1 MIAVISFC
9 LCVLVLCY
17 CIINYH
23 KCHSQLCRLEV
34 SVDLVSSLLRV
45 SHHQNQDVNRAE
57 LLSRSSE
64 KESASK
70 LTQMINRILFLVIL
84 GMRSHCWLSA
94 RGCPA
99 CSSWP
104 PVFLLMWPTSSSTFK
119 FLIFLLSA
127 EESSL
132 LWRASVIRSSPPGA
146 LITYAKSLKA
156 TPRLALDWITRV
168 GESWG
173 WGNL

>member
-23 KCHSQLCRLEV
+23 KCHSQLCRPEV
-34 SVDLVSSLLRV
+34 WVDLVSSLLRV

-64 KESASK
+64 KGSASK

-94 RGCPA
+94 RGCSAPHGPLYF
-99 CSSWP
+99 CLCDPLHLQPSN
-104 PVFLLMWPTSSSTFK
+104 FLFFCYQLKKALCF
-119 FLIFLLSA
+119 
-127 EESSL
+127 EEL
-132 LWRASVIRSSPPGA
+132 Q
-146 LITYAKSLKA
+146 
-156 TPRLALDWITRV
+156 
-168 GESWG
+168 
-173 WGNL
+173 